1 MPAADSLRAL
11 AARANASARFRL
23 GRLLHGRPPA
33 RQEQAE
39 SAYAR
44 ARLDWDELVR
54 TDLDWD
60 ELARTAET
68 ELERVYYG
76 HRGRAIFKWRQ
87 YLPLYD
93 QAFSRYVGKPVTLV
107 EIGVAEGGSLQL
119 WRNYFG
125 EQARIIGVDINPGA
139 QALAGPGAEVMIGS
153 QADPHFLNRVADHA
167 GEIDVIIDDGSH
179 VCSHQIVTMETLF
192 PRLKTGGVYVCED
205 LHTSYW
211 EDFGGGPGRAD
222 SYIEY
227 VKRLIDKLHH
237 RYQGMPLA
245 PDEIARSIGFMTIG
259 DSIAFFHKVEPA
271 ETFMVRVGG

>member
-1 MPAADSLRAL
+1 MSAHSLRAL

-23 GRLLHGRPPA
+23 NRLLHGPPPPPPSPPPA
-33 RQEQAE
+33 AQEPEENIFLKSQ
-39 SAYAR
+39 
-44 ARLDWDELVR
+44 
-54 TDLDWD
+54 LDWD

-68 ELERVYYG
+68 QFERVYYG

-93 QAFSRYVGKPVTLV
+93 QAFSRYVGKPVTLI
-107 EIGVAEGGSLQL
+107 EIGLAAGGSLEL

-125 EQARIIGVDINPGA
+125 EQARIIGVDINPDCA
-139 QALAGPGAEVMIGS
+139 AFAGPGVEVMIGS
-153 QADPHFLNRVADHA
+153 QDDPDFLNRVADQA
-167 GEIDVIIDDGSH
+167 GEIDLIIDDGSH
-179 VCSHQIVTMETLF
+179 INSHQILTMETLF

-211 EDFGGGPGRAD
+211 EDFGGGPGHPD

-227 VKRLIDKLHH
+227 MKRLIDKLHH
-237 RYQGMPLA
+237 PYNGIQLK
-245 PDEIARSIGFMTIG
+245 PDDIARWIGSMTIG

-271 ETFMVRVGG
+271 KTYMVQVGG